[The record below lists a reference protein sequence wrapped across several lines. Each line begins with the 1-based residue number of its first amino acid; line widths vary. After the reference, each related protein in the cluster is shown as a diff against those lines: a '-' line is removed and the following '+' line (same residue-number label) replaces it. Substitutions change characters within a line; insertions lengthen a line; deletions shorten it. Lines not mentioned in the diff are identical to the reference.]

1 MHSKENLVSGI
12 KWVSVSTFGRRILA
26 LLANIVLAHLL
37 VPADFGLVA
46 MAAVI
51 LGFIEIFKD
60 LGTGAAIVRQKEL
73 RDGQLCS
80 IFWFNIAFGA
90 LATVAAIVLAPL
102 VATFYHEPRVTHV
115 LQAMAIS
122 FLLSA
127 MTIVQTSV
135 LTWKM
140 EFDKIAKI
148 ELAAATLSYLVGI
161 GSALLGHGVWSLVYQ
176 VLVNSLLCLVLL
188 WFASEWR
195 PRMIFIWPE
204 VKSVMSYSLNLS
216 GYNIF
221 YFFALNADNLLIGRY
236 LGSKD
241 LGYYDLAYRLMSFP
255 LQAISAVF
263 GRVMTPYYAQAQDN
277 LERFRE
283 TYLRVAVMIAF
294 ITFPLMVGLFATR
307 EHFVLSVFGASWYPV
322 IPLLA
327 MFAPLG
333 AIRSVLT
340 TSGSIF
346 QAMGRAE
353 LQLRW
358 GVVSNLIVIAALAVG
373 VQWGSFG
380 VAAAFTISSILLLYH
395 NFKIPFRLIDLPV
408 SDLVFALRPTF
419 ICSILMYGAI
429 LLVDTVLPST
439 LSQGTLLAVT
449 VATGIAAYL
458 LVTWWFN
465 RALLQTL
472 LIHSGLFKKRTHSL
486 DSNLLP

>member
-1 MHSKENLVSGI
+1 MHSKEKVLSGV

-26 LLANIVLAHLL
+26 LLVNIVLAHLL

-46 MAAVI
+46 MAAVV

-73 RDGQLCS
+73 RDIQLS
-80 IFWFNIAFGA
+80 TVFWFNVGFGTV
-90 LATVAAIVLAPL
+90 ATVAALLLAPF
-102 VATFYHEPRVTHV
+102 VAIFYHEPRVTPV

-122 FLLSA
+122 FLMSA
-127 MTIVQTSV
+127 MTIVQMSV

-140 EFDKIAKI
+140 EFAKIAKI
-148 ELAAATLSYLVGI
+148 ELAAACVSYVVGI
-161 GSALLGHGVWSLVYQ
+161 GSALLGYGVWSLVYQ
-176 VLVNSLLCLVLL
+176 VLVNSLLALMLF
-188 WFASEWR
+188 WFASPWR
-195 PRMIFIWPE
+195 PTFGFVWAEI
-204 VKSVMSYSLNLS
+204 KSILNYSLNLS

-221 YFFALNADNLLIGRY
+221 YFFASNADNLLIGRY

-277 LERFRE
+277 LSRFRQ

-307 EHFVLSVFGASWYPV
+307 EHFVLSVFGPSWYPV

-327 MFAPLG
+327 LFAPLG

-340 TSGSIF
+340 TSGSIY
-346 QAMGRAE
+346 QAMGRAD

-358 GVVSNLIVIAALAVG
+358 GIASNLIVIVALGIG
-373 VQWGSFG
+373 VQWGSLG
-380 VAAAFTISSILLLYH
+380 VAAAFAISSLLLLYH
-395 NFKIPFRLIDLPV
+395 NFKIPFRLLEMPVRDLAY
-408 SDLVFALRPTF
+408 ALRPTLA
-419 ICSILMYGAI
+419 CSVLMYA
-429 LLVDTVLPST
+429 TVLAVDISLPT
-439 LSQGTLLAVT
+439 ALPHAVLLGIT
-449 VATGIAAYL
+449 VATGVVSYL
-458 LVTWWFN
+458 LFTWWIN
-465 RALLQTL
+465 RPQLRELLEL
-472 LIHSGLFKKRTHSL
+472 SGLTKKRSR
-486 DSNLLP
+486 